1 MARFMTDKYGVLEMN
16 RAEYLKTGMIVSQS
30 PLSAEFT
37 EAAPCENG
45 MWVDANKANG
55 EVRLISADTQIYGIV
70 YTAEKDFTGWRPALK
85 WHAQVGKKDGKD
97 GDYPRVGILNVGDT
111 FTTNTFNYDFA
122 SETVAEQWQEL
133 KDAFDDGKNPLYVV
147 PTLEGDNA
155 TIKGAPTVTAT
166 KPGEGPYAQV
176 VKLYTVPAG
185 TPGIKYV
192 MQRV

>member
-1 MARFMTDKYGVLEMN
+1 MARFMIDKYGVLEMQ

-30 PLSAEFT
+30 PLSKEFT

-55 EVRLISADTQIYGIV
+55 EIKLISADTQIFGIV
-70 YTAEKDFTGWRPALK
+70 YTTEKDFTGWRPALK
-85 WHAQVGKKDGKD
+85 HFCQVAGE
-97 GDYPRVGILNVGDT
+97 YPRVGILNVGDT
-111 FTTNTFNYDFA
+111 FTTNTFSYDFA
-122 SETVAEQWQEL
+122 AETVAEQWQEL
-133 KDAFDDGKNPLYVV
+133 KDAFAAGPLYVKPV
-147 PTLEGDNA
+147 AGE
-155 TIKGAPTVTAT
+155 GAPMVTAE
-166 KPGEGPYAQV
+166 KPAAGPYAQV

>member
-1 MARFMTDKYGVLEMN
+1 MARFMIDKYGVLEMQ

-30 PLSAEFT
+30 PLSDEFT
-37 EAAPCENG
+37 EKAPCENG

-55 EVRLISADTQIYGIV
+55 AVKLISDETEIFGIV

-85 WHAQVGKKDGKD
+85 HFYQVAGE
-97 GDYPRVGILNVGDT
+97 YPRVGILNVGDT
-111 FTTNTFNYDFA
+111 FTTNTFSYDFA
-122 SETVAEQWQEL
+122 GETVAEQWQEL
-133 KDAFDDGKNPLYVV
+133 KDAFEAGPLYVV
-147 PTLEGDNA
+147 KPVAGE
-155 TIKGAPTVTAT
+155 GAPMVVAD
-166 KPGEGPYAQV
+166 KPAEGPYAQV

>member
-1 MARFMTDKYGVLEMN
+1 MARFMIDKYGVLEMQ

-30 PLSAEFT
+30 PLSEEFT

-55 EVRLISADTQIYGIV
+55 AVKLISDETEIFGIV
-70 YTAEKDFTGWRPALK
+70 YTTEKDFTGWRPALK
-85 WHAQVGKKDGKD
+85 HFCQVG

-111 FTTNTFNYDFA
+111 FTTNTFSYDFA
-122 SETVAEQWQEL
+122 AETMAEQWEEL
-133 KDAFDDGKNPLYVV
+133 KAAFADGPLYVKPV
-147 PTLEGDNA
+147 VGE
-155 TIKGAPTVTAT
+155 GAPMVTAE
-166 KPGEGPYAQV
+166 KPAEGPYAQV

>member
-1 MARFMTDKYGVLEMN
+1 MARFMIDKYGVLEMQ

-37 EAAPCENG
+37 EKAPCENG

-55 EVRLISADTQIYGIV
+55 EVRLYSKDTEILGIV

-85 WHAQVGKKDGKD
+85 HFCQVAGE
-97 GDYPRVGILNVGDT
+97 YPRVGILNVGDT
-111 FTTNTFNYDFA
+111 FTTNTFSYEFGEEN
-122 SETVAEQWQEL
+122 QWEEL
-133 KDAFDDGKNPLYVV
+133 KAAFAEGPLYVI
-147 PTLEGDNA
+147 PTVGE
-155 TIKGAPTVTAT
+155 GAPTVTAE
-166 KPGEGPYAQV
+166 KPAEGPYAQV

>member
-1 MARFMTDKYGVLEMN
+1 MARFKIDKYGVLEMQ

-55 EVRLISADTQIYGIV
+55 EIRLISDETQIYGIV
-70 YTAEKDFTGWRPALK
+70 YTTEKDFTGWRPALK
-85 WHAQVGKKDGKD
+85 WHSQVA

-111 FTTNTFNYDFA
+111 FTTNTFSYEFTA
-122 SETVAEQWQEL
+122 ETVAEQWQEL
-133 KDAFDDGKNPLYVV
+133 KDAFAAGALYVKPV
-147 PTLEGDNA
+147 VGE
-155 TIKGAPTVTAT
+155 GAPMVTAEN
-166 KPGEGPYAQV
+166 PAEGPYAQV

>member
-1 MARFMTDKYGVLEMN
+1 MARFKIDKYGVLEMN
-16 RAEYLKTGMIVSQS
+16 RAEYLKQGMIVSQT
-30 PLSAEFT
+30 PLGAEFT

-55 EVRLISADTQIYGIV
+55 EIKLYSDSTRILGIV

-85 WHAQVGKKDGKD
+85 WFAQKE

-111 FTTNTFNYDFA
+111 FTTNTFSYDFA
-122 SETVAEQWQEL
+122 GETVAEQWQEL
-133 KDAFDDGKNPLYVV
+133 KDAFEAGPLYVV
-147 PTLEGDNA
+147 PVVGE
-155 TIKGAPTVTAT
+155 GAPMVTAEE
-166 KPGEGPYAQV
+166 PAEGPYAQV

-192 MQRV
+192 MMRV

>member
-1 MARFMTDKYGVLEMN
+1 MARFKIDKYGVLEMQ

-55 EVRLISADTQIYGIV
+55 EIRLVSGDTKMYGIV
-70 YTAEKDFTGWRPALK
+70 YTTEKDFTGWRPALK
-85 WHAQVGKKDGKD
+85 HFRQVAGE
-97 GDYPRVGILNVGDT
+97 YPRVGLLNVGDT
-111 FTTNTFNYDFA
+111 FTTNTFNYEFTT
-122 SETVAEQWQEL
+122 ETTAEQWQEL
-133 KDAFDDGKNPLYVV
+133 KEAFAEGENPLYVI
-147 PTLEGDNA
+147 PTVGE
-155 TIKGAPTVTAT
+155 GAPTVTAT
-166 KPGEGPYAQV
+166 EPAEGPYAQV

-192 MQRV
+192 MVRV

>member
-1 MARFMTDKYGVLEMN
+1 MARFKIDKYGVLEMQ

-55 EVRLISADTQIYGIV
+55 EIRLVSGDTKMYGIV
-70 YTAEKDFTGWRPALK
+70 YTTEKDYTGWRPALK
-85 WHAQVGKKDGKD
+85 HFRQVAGE
-97 GDYPRVGILNVGDT
+97 YPRVGLLNVGDT
-111 FTTNTFNYDFA
+111 FTTNTFNYEFTT
-122 SETVAEQWQEL
+122 ETTAEQWQEL
-133 KDAFDDGKNPLYVV
+133 KDAFAEGENPLYVI
-147 PTLEGDNA
+147 PTVGE
-155 TIKGAPTVTAT
+155 GAPTVTAT
-166 KPGEGPYAQV
+166 EPAEGPYAQV

-192 MQRV
+192 MVRV

>member
-1 MARFMTDKYGVLEMN
+1 MARFMIDKYGVLEMN
-16 RAEYLKTGMIVSQS
+16 RAEYLKQGMIVSQS
-30 PLSAEFT
+30 PLSEEFT

-55 EVRLISADTQIYGIV
+55 AIKLISDETEIFGIV
-70 YTAEKDFTGWRPALK
+70 YTTEKDFTGWRPALK
-85 WHAQVGKKDGKD
+85 HFCQVE

-111 FTTNTFNYDFA
+111 FTTNTFSYDFA
-122 SETVAEQWQEL
+122 GETVAEQWQEL
-133 KDAFDDGKNPLYVV
+133 KDAFEAGPLYVKPV
-147 PTLEGDNA
+147 VGE
-155 TIKGAPTVTAT
+155 GAPMVTAE
-166 KPGEGPYAQV
+166 KPAEGPYAQV

>member
-1 MARFMTDKYGVLEMN
+1 MARFMIDKYGVLEMQ

-30 PLSAEFT
+30 PLSEEFT

-55 EVRLISADTQIYGIV
+55 EIKLVSDETEIFGIV
-70 YTAEKDFTGWRPALK
+70 YTTEKDFTGWRPALK
-85 WHAQVGKKDGKD
+85 HFCQVA

-111 FTTNTFNYDFA
+111 FTTNTFSYEFGEDN
-122 SETVAEQWQEL
+122 QWEEL
-133 KDAFDDGKNPLYVV
+133 KTAFAEGPLYVV
-147 PTLEGDNA
+147 PTVGE
-155 TIKGAPTVTAT
+155 GAPTVTAE
-166 KPGEGPYAQV
+166 KPAEGPYAQV

>member
-1 MARFMTDKYGVLEMN
+1 MARFMIDKYGVLEMQ

-30 PLSAEFT
+30 PLSDEFT

-55 EVRLISADTQIYGIV
+55 AVKLISDETEIFGIV

-85 WHAQVGKKDGKD
+85 HFCQVG

-111 FTTNTFNYDFA
+111 FTTNTFSYDFA
-122 SETVAEQWQEL
+122 AETVAEQWQEL
-133 KDAFDDGKNPLYVV
+133 KDAFEAGPLYVKPV
-147 PTLEGDNA
+147 VGE
-155 TIKGAPTVTAT
+155 GAPMVTAE
-166 KPGEGPYAQV
+166 KPAEGPYAQV

>member
-1 MARFMTDKYGVLEMN
+1 MARFMIDKYGVLEMQ

-30 PLSAEFT
+30 PLSDEFT

-55 EVRLISADTQIYGIV
+55 EIRLISGDTKMYGIV
-70 YTAEKDFTGWRPALK
+70 YTAEKDYTGLRPALK
-85 WHAQVGKKDGKD
+85 DFRQVAGE
-97 GDYPRVGILNVGDT
+97 YPRVGILNVDDT
-111 FTTNTFNYDFA
+111 FTTNTFSYDFD

-133 KDAFDDGKNPLYVV
+133 KEAFEAGPLYVKPV
-147 PTLEGDNA
+147 VGE
-155 TIKGAPTVTAT
+155 GAPMVTAE
-166 KPGEGPYAQV
+166 KPAEGPYAQV

>member
-1 MARFMTDKYGVLEMN
+1 MARFMIDKYGVLEMN
-16 RAEYLKTGMIVSQS
+16 RAEYLKQGMIVSQS
-30 PLSAEFT
+30 PLSEEFT

-55 EVRLISADTQIYGIV
+55 AIKLISDETEIFGIV
-70 YTAEKDFTGWRPALK
+70 YTTEKDFTGWRPALK
-85 WHAQVGKKDGKD
+85 HFCQVE

-111 FTTNTFNYDFA
+111 FTTNTFSYDFA
-122 SETVAEQWQEL
+122 GETVAEQWQEL
-133 KDAFDDGKNPLYVV
+133 KDAFEAGSLYVKPV
-147 PTLEGDNA
+147 VGE
-155 TIKGAPTVTAT
+155 GAPMVTAE
-166 KPGEGPYAQV
+166 KPAEGPYAQV

>member
-1 MARFMTDKYGVLEMN
+1 MARFMIDKYGVLEMQ

-30 PLSAEFT
+30 PLSEEFT

-55 EVRLISADTQIYGIV
+55 AVKLISDETEIFGIV
-70 YTAEKDFTGWRPALK
+70 YTTEKDFTGWRPALK
-85 WHAQVGKKDGKD
+85 HFCQVA

-111 FTTNTFNYDFA
+111 FTTNTFSYEFGEDN
-122 SETVAEQWQEL
+122 QWEEL
-133 KDAFDDGKNPLYVV
+133 KAAFAEGPLYVV
-147 PTLEGDNA
+147 PTVGE
-155 TIKGAPTVTAT
+155 GAPTVTAE
-166 KPGEGPYAQV
+166 KPAEGPYAQV

>member
-1 MARFMTDKYGVLEMN
+1 MARFMIDKYGVLEMQ

-30 PLSAEFT
+30 PLSDEFT
-37 EAAPCENG
+37 EAKPCENG

-55 EVRLISADTQIYGIV
+55 AVKLISDETEIFGIV
-70 YTAEKDFTGWRPALK
+70 YTTEKDYTGLRPALK
-85 WHAQVGKKDGKD
+85 DFRQVAGE
-97 GDYPRVGILNVGDT
+97 YPRVGILNVGDT
-111 FTTNTFNYDFA
+111 FTTNTFSYDFD

-133 KDAFDDGKNPLYVV
+133 KDAFNDGKNPLYVI
-147 PTLEGDNA
+147 PTVGE
-155 TIKGAPTVTAT
+155 GAPTVTAT
-166 KPGEGPYAQV
+166 KPAEGPYAQV

>member
-1 MARFMTDKYGVLEMN
+1 MARFMIDKYGVLEMQ

-30 PLSAEFT
+30 PLSKEFT

-55 EVRLISADTQIYGIV
+55 EIKLVSADTQIYGIV
-70 YTAEKDFTGWRPALK
+70 YTAEKDFTGLRPPLK
-85 WHAQVGKKDGKD
+85 YFCQVAGE
-97 GDYPRVGILNVGDT
+97 YPRVGILNVGDT
-111 FTTNTFNYDFA
+111 FTTNTFSYDFD

-133 KDAFDDGKNPLYVV
+133 KDAFAAGPLYVKPV
-147 PTLEGDNA
+147 VGE
-155 TIKGAPTVTAT
+155 GAPMVTAE
-166 KPGEGPYAQV
+166 KPAEGPYAQV

>member
-1 MARFMTDKYGVLEMN
+1 MARFMIDKYGVLEMN

-37 EAAPCENG
+37 EKAPCENG

-55 EVRLISADTQIYGIV
+55 EVRLYSKDTEILGIV

-85 WHAQVGKKDGKD
+85 HFCQVAGE
-97 GDYPRVGILNVGDT
+97 YPRVGILNVGDT
-111 FTTNTFNYDFA
+111 FTTNTFSYEFGEDN
-122 SETVAEQWQEL
+122 QWEEL
-133 KDAFDDGKNPLYVV
+133 KAAFAEGPLYVI
-147 PTLEGDNA
+147 PTVGE
-155 TIKGAPTVTAT
+155 GAPTVTAE
-166 KPGEGPYAQV
+166 KPAEGPYAQV

>member
-1 MARFMTDKYGVLEMN
+1 MARFMIDKYGVLEMQ

-30 PLSAEFT
+30 PLSEEFT

-55 EVRLISADTQIYGIV
+55 EIKLVSDDTQIFGIV
-70 YTAEKDFTGWRPALK
+70 YTTEKDFTGWRPALK
-85 WHAQVGKKDGKD
+85 HFCQVA

-111 FTTNTFNYDFA
+111 FTTNTFSYEFGEDN
-122 SETVAEQWQEL
+122 QWEEL
-133 KDAFDDGKNPLYVV
+133 KAAFAEGPLYVV
-147 PTLEGDNA
+147 PTVGE
-155 TIKGAPTVTAT
+155 GAPTVTAE
-166 KPGEGPYAQV
+166 KPAEGPYAQV

>member
-1 MARFMTDKYGVLEMN
+1 MARFMIDKYGVLEMN

-37 EAAPCENG
+37 EEKPCENG

-55 EVRLISADTQIYGIV
+55 EIKLVSADTQIYGIV
-70 YTAEKDFTGWRPALK
+70 YTTEKDFTGWRPALK
-85 WHAQVGKKDGKD
+85 WHSQVE

-111 FTTNTFNYDFA
+111 FTTNTFNYEFT

-133 KDAFDDGKNPLYVV
+133 KDAFDDGKNPLYVI
-147 PTLEGDNA
+147 PTVGE
-155 TIKGAPTVTAT
+155 GAPTVTAT

>member
-1 MARFMTDKYGVLEMN
+1 MARFMIDKYGVLEMQ

-30 PLSAEFT
+30 PLSKEFT

-55 EVRLISADTQIYGIV
+55 EIKLVSADTQIYGIV
-70 YTAEKDFTGWRPALK
+70 YTTEKDFTGWRPALK
-85 WHAQVGKKDGKD
+85 HFCQVAGE
-97 GDYPRVGILNVGDT
+97 YPRVGILNVGDT
-111 FTTNTFNYDFA
+111 FTTNTFSYDFA
-122 SETVAEQWQEL
+122 AETVAEQWQEL
-133 KDAFDDGKNPLYVV
+133 KDAFAAGPLYVKPV
-147 PTLEGDNA
+147 AGE
-155 TIKGAPTVTAT
+155 GAPMVTAE
-166 KPGEGPYAQV
+166 KPAAGPYAQV

>member
-1 MARFMTDKYGVLEMN
+1 MARFMIDKYGVLEMQ

-30 PLSAEFT
+30 PLSDEFT
-37 EAAPCENG
+37 EKAPCENG

-55 EVRLISADTQIYGIV
+55 AVKLISDETEIFGIV
-70 YTAEKDFTGWRPALK
+70 YTTEKDFTGWRPALK
-85 WHAQVGKKDGKD
+85 HFCQVAGE
-97 GDYPRVGILNVGDT
+97 YPRVGILNVGDT

-133 KDAFDDGKNPLYVV
+133 KDAFADGANPLYVI
-147 PTLEGDNA
+147 PTVGE
-155 TIKGAPTVTAT
+155 GAPTVTAT
-166 KPGEGPYAQV
+166 KPAEGPYAQV

>member
-1 MARFMTDKYGVLEMN
+1 MARFKIDKYGVLEMQ

-55 EVRLISADTQIYGIV
+55 EIRLVSDATKMYGIV
-70 YTAEKDFTGWRPALK
+70 YTTEKDYTGWRPALK
-85 WHAQVGKKDGKD
+85 HFRQVAGE
-97 GDYPRVGILNVGDT
+97 YPRVGLLNVGDT
-111 FTTNTFNYDFA
+111 FTTNTFNYEFTT
-122 SETVAEQWQEL
+122 ETTAEQWQEL
-133 KDAFDDGKNPLYVV
+133 KDAFAEGENPLYVI
-147 PTLEGDNA
+147 PTVGE
-155 TIKGAPTVTAT
+155 GAPTVTAT
-166 KPGEGPYAQV
+166 EPAEGPYAQV

-192 MQRV
+192 MVRV

>member
-1 MARFMTDKYGVLEMN
+1 MARFMIDKYGVLEMQ

-30 PLSAEFT
+30 PLSDEFT
-37 EAAPCENG
+37 EEAPCENG

-55 EVRLISADTQIYGIV
+55 AVKLISDETEIFGIV

-85 WHAQVGKKDGKD
+85 HFYQVG

-111 FTTNTFNYDFA
+111 FTTNTFSYDFA
-122 SETVAEQWQEL
+122 AETVAEQWQEL
-133 KDAFDDGKNPLYVV
+133 KDAFEAGPLYVKPV
-147 PTLEGDNA
+147 VGE
-155 TIKGAPTVTAT
+155 GAPMVTAE
-166 KPGEGPYAQV
+166 KPAEGPYAQV

>member
-1 MARFMTDKYGVLEMN
+1 MARFMIDKYGVLEMQ

-37 EAAPCENG
+37 EKAPCENG

-55 EVRLISADTQIYGIV
+55 EVRLYSKDTEILGIV

-85 WHAQVGKKDGKD
+85 HFCQVAGE
-97 GDYPRVGILNVGDT
+97 YPRVGILNVGDT
-111 FTTNTFNYDFA
+111 FTTNTFSYEFGEEN
-122 SETVAEQWQEL
+122 QWEEL
-133 KDAFDDGKNPLYVV
+133 KAAFAEGPLYVV
-147 PTLEGDNA
+147 PTVGE
-155 TIKGAPTVTAT
+155 GAPTVTAE
-166 KPGEGPYAQV
+166 KPAEGPYAQV

>member
-1 MARFMTDKYGVLEMN
+1 MARFKIDKYGVLEMQ

-55 EVRLISADTQIYGIV
+55 EIRLVSGDTKMYGIV
-70 YTAEKDFTGWRPALK
+70 YTTEKDYTGWRPALK
-85 WHAQVGKKDGKD
+85 HFRQVAGE
-97 GDYPRVGILNVGDT
+97 YPRVGLLNVGDT
-111 FTTNTFNYDFA
+111 FTTNTFNYEFTT
-122 SETVAEQWQEL
+122 ETTAEQWQEL
-133 KDAFDDGKNPLYVV
+133 KEAFAEGENPLYVI
-147 PTLEGDNA
+147 PTVGE
-155 TIKGAPTVTAT
+155 GAPTVTAT
-166 KPGEGPYAQV
+166 EPAEGPYAQV

-192 MQRV
+192 MVRV

>member
-1 MARFMTDKYGVLEMN
+1 MARFTIDKYGVLEMQ

-30 PLSAEFT
+30 PLSEEFT

-55 EVRLISADTQIYGIV
+55 AIKLISDETEIFGIV
-70 YTAEKDFTGWRPALK
+70 YTTEKDFTGWRPALK
-85 WHAQVGKKDGKD
+85 HFCQVG

-111 FTTNTFNYDFA
+111 FTTNTFNFDFQY
-122 SETVAEQWQEL
+122 SESSEWREL
-133 KDAFDDGKNPLYVV
+133 QMAFENGPLYVV
-147 PTLEGDNA
+147 PTIGE
-155 TIKGAPTVTAT
+155 GAPTVTT
-166 KPGEGPYAQV
+166 EKPAEGPYAQV

>member
-1 MARFMTDKYGVLEMN
+1 MARFMIDKYGVLEMQ

-30 PLSAEFT
+30 PLSDEFT
-37 EAAPCENG
+37 EVAPCENG

-55 EVRLISADTQIYGIV
+55 EIKLISADTEFIGIV

-85 WHAQVGKKDGKD
+85 HFYQVAGE
-97 GDYPRVGILNVGDT
+97 YPRVGILNVGDT
-111 FTTNTFNYDFA
+111 FTTNTFSYEFT

-133 KDAFDDGKNPLYVV
+133 KDAFEAGALYVV
-147 PTLEGDNA
+147 PTIGE
-155 TIKGAPTVTAT
+155 GAPTVTAE
-166 KPGEGPYAQV
+166 KPAEGPYAQV

>member
-1 MARFMTDKYGVLEMN
+1 MARFKIDKYGVLEMQ

-30 PLSAEFT
+30 PLSDEFT
-37 EAAPCENG
+37 EAKPCENG

-55 EVRLISADTQIYGIV
+55 AVKLISDETEIFGIV
-70 YTAEKDFTGWRPALK
+70 YTTEKDFTGWRPALK
-85 WHAQVGKKDGKD
+85 HFCQVG

-111 FTTNTFNYDFA
+111 FTTNTFSYDFA
-122 SETVAEQWQEL
+122 AETVAEQWQEL
-133 KDAFDDGKNPLYVV
+133 KDAFEAGPLYVKPV
-147 PTLEGDNA
+147 VGE
-155 TIKGAPTVTAT
+155 GAPMVTAE
-166 KPGEGPYAQV
+166 KPAEGPYAQV